1 MINKH
6 GIDTDKVC
14 EWTIASVKIRVLV
27 TLDPNT
33 CVPRVTIESDS
44 PAVLDAVEVIRRC
57 GKDGS
62 TADVWRKWTN
72 SREFSLA
79 EDNDET
85 PELQA
90 D

>member
-6 GIDTDKVC
+6 GIDTDKVT
-14 EWTIASVKIRVLV
+14 EWQIGSVKIRVLV
-27 TLDPNT
+27 TLDPST

-57 GKDGS
+57 GKEGA
-62 TADVWRKWTN
+62 TAENWRKWTN

-79 EDNDET
+79 EDDDG
-85 PELQA
+85 A
-90 D
+90 SRV